1 MASQSF
7 PAQIVSATLSSGDN
21 TVVASSAGQPIKV
34 WKVIVSPGANADSV
48 TLKFTN
54 GGSAETAIISVAA
67 NGDSAIC
74 PYDGIPYALSD
85 PGTAFVANSGTTT
98 TNITAYCTKGAKKSR
113 LLLL

>member
-7 PAQIVSATLSSGDN
+7 PTQVASATLASGDN
-21 TVVASSAGQPIKV
+21 TIVASSTGQGIKV
-34 WKVIVSPGANADSV
+34 WKVIVWPGANADSV

-67 NGDSAIC
+67 NGNSVVL
-74 PYDGIPYALSD
+74 PFDGVPYALCD

-98 TNITAYCTKGAKKSR
+98 TKITAYFTKGS
-113 LLLL
+113 